1 MAAFLIKHPGVDCLL
16 LSNNCYHVT
25 RTSEFSFKK
34 VTKETA
40 SHSQFTGNESWPGLV
55 KFWQLFRAKQGQ
67 KSNIQSKICRNIAR
81 LFLLANKPVHFVSSS
96 DSFMTL
102 SVKLLKRPSW
112 MSTTSA
118 VSGIATFAK
127 QSSVQK
133 KIRLKHSFEL
143 RWYVYTKRTI

>member
-55 KFWQLFRAKQGQ
+55 KSWQLFRAEQGQ

-96 DSFMTL
+96 DSFITL
-102 SVKLLKRPSW
+102 SVKLLNVNNISR
-112 MSTTSA
+112 
-118 VSGIATFAK
+118 FAHRDVRETVFRAEK
-127 QSSVQK
+127 N
-133 KIRLKHSFEL
+133 SFK
-143 RWYVYTKRTI
+143 TQF